1 MGSNLFQLL
10 NADYTVKGLLEYLDY
25 SSLSIR
31 GNLTRPFLIVFKL
44 TSQTTTLST
53 CLHRW
58 GGLCASEMLVSLL
71 QALSML

>member
-10 NADYTVKGLLEYLDY
+10 NVDYTVKGHLDY
-25 SSLSIR
+25 SSLSIH

-53 CLHRW
+53 CLHR
-58 GGLCASEMLVSLL
+58 
-71 QALSML
+71 

>member
-10 NADYTVKGLLEYLDY
+10 NVDYTVKGLLEYLNY
-25 SSLSIR
+25 SSLSIH

-58 GGLCASEMLVSLL
+58 GGLCAGKMLVSF
-71 QALSML
+71 